1 MRLSDTEW
9 KVMNVAWKKHPI
21 TAREVLEVVGEETG
35 WAYTTAKTILS
46 RLVTKRALAT
56 QMRANTSVYEPLITR
71 EEARRSEVSSLL
83 NRAFDGALGPLMNF
97 LMTREKLSEEDRA
110 ELRRLLDREKEDDR

>member
-9 KVMNVAWKKHPI
+9 KVMNVAWRKHPV
-21 TAREVLEVVGEETG
+21 TAREVLEDLKQETG
-35 WAYTTAKTILS
+35 WAYTTTKTILS
-46 RLVTKRALAT
+46 RLVNKRALAT
-56 QMRANTSVYEPLITR
+56 WMRANTSIYEPLITR
-71 EEARRSEVSSLL
+71 EEARQSEISSLL

-110 ELRRLLDREKEDDR
+110 ELRCLLDGEKEDDR